1 MRRNFLLPAAR
12 RCQHNAAHQGEI
24 TMKKHFTRLT
34 RREFGATAIATIAAS
49 TLPAPYLSATE
60 KKYGPG
66 ASDTE
71 IKLGQTVP
79 HSGPGSL
86 YGVLGRVGEAY
97 FQMIND
103 KGGLNGRKI
112 KFLTLDDAYSAPKC
126 VEATRRLVE
135 QEEVLAL
142 FGSLGTAPQT
152 AVHKYLNSK
161 GVPQLLLNTG
171 ASKWNDPKNN
181 KWTMAGLP
189 LYPTEARI
197 LAKHVVNVKP
207 DAKVGILYQNDDFGR
222 DFLGPFKKTLAEAGG
237 KASVIMEQTYDLT
250 DPTIDSQLI
259 NLSKSGADVFYN
271 ISTGKA
277 SSQSIR
283 KAGELGW
290 KPLQL
295 LSAGSTGRSILSAA
309 GFENAKGIVAIRY
322 AKDAGVPRW
331 QNDPEVMGFE
341 ALRKQY
347 LPNVD
352 PDNTIAYAGYGQVAT
367 MTEILRRCGDELTR
381 ENVLKQAANLNGFH
395 SPFFLDGIA
404 YSYTP
409 DDYTPMKTLYISIF
423 NGQDWDISDKP
434 VTE

>member
-1 MRRNFLLPAAR
+1 MKNRQANSVAR
-12 RCQHNAAHQGEI
+12 
-24 TMKKHFTRLT
+24 
-34 RREFGATAIATIAAS
+34 AIAVAALLCTAS
-49 TLPAPYLSATE
+49 GVFAGD
-60 KKYGPG
+60 KKYDPG

-71 IKLGQTVP
+71 IKIGQTVP

-86 YGVLGRVGEAY
+86 YGVLGRIGEAY
-97 FQMIND
+97 FQMLND
-103 KGGLNGRKI
+103 KGGINGRKI
-112 KFLTLDDAYSAPKC
+112 KFLTMDDSYSAPKA

-142 FGSLGTAPQT
+142 YGSLGTAPQT

-197 LAKHVVNVKP
+197 LAKYVLSVKP
-207 DAKVGILYQNDDFGR
+207 NAKVAILYQNDDFGR
-222 DFLGPFKKTLAEAGG
+222 DFLGPFKKVLADAGG
-237 KASVIMEQTYDLT
+237 NAKVIAEQTYDLT
-250 DPTIDSQLI
+250 DPTVDSQLI
-259 NLSKSGADVFYN
+259 NLANSGADVFYN

-283 KAGELGW
+283 KVAELGW

-309 GFENAKGIVAIRY
+309 GFENAAGIVAIRY
-322 AKDAGVPRW
+322 SKDAGVSRW
-331 QNDPEVMGFE
+331 EKDPDVMAFE
-341 ALRKQY
+341 ELRKKY
-347 LPNVD
+347 LPTVD
-352 PDNTIAYAGYGQVAT
+352 PDNTIAFAGYGQAVT
-367 MTEILRRCGDELTR
+367 MAEILRRCGDDLTR
-381 ENVLKQAANLNGFH
+381 ENVLKQASNLNGFH
-395 SPFFLDGIA
+395 SPFFLDGIT

-423 NGQDWDISDKP
+423 NGKDWDISDQP

>member
-1 MRRNFLLPAAR
+1 MAV
-12 RCQHNAAHQGEI
+12 NASQGE
-24 TMKKHFTRLT
+24 TTAMKILLAGRFTV
-34 RREFGATAIATIAAS
+34 ATAVAALLS
-49 TLPAPYLSATE
+49 TAAFAAD
-60 KKYGPG
+60 KKYDPG

-86 YGVLGRVGEAY
+86 YGVIGRVGEAY
-97 FQMIND
+97 FKMLNE
-103 KGGLNGRKI
+103 KGGINGRKVT
-112 KFLTLDDAYSAPKC
+112 FLTLDDAYSAPKA

-197 LAKHVVNVKP
+197 LAKYVLSVKP
-207 DAKVGILYQNDDFGR
+207 NAKVAILYQNDDFGR
-222 DFLGPFKKTLAEAGG
+222 DFLGPFKKVLAEAGG
-237 KASVIMEQTYDLT
+237 NASVIAEATYDLT

-259 NLSKSGADVFYN
+259 NLAKSGADVFYN
-271 ISTGKA
+271 ITTGKA
-277 SSQSIR
+277 TSQSIR
-283 KAGELGW
+283 KVAELGW

-309 GFENAKGIVAIRY
+309 GFENAAGIVAIRY
-322 AKDAGVPRW
+322 AKEVGVPRW
-331 QNDPEVMGFE
+331 ANDPDVMAFE
-341 ALRKQY
+341 ELRKKY
-347 LPNVD
+347 LPTVD
-352 PDNTIAYAGYGQVAT
+352 PDNTIAFAGYGQVAT
-367 MTEILRRCGDELTR
+367 MAEILRRCGDDLTR
-381 ENVLKQAANLNGFH
+381 ANVLRQATTLAGFH
-395 SPFFLDGIA
+395 SPYFLDGVKF
-404 YSYTP
+404 SYTP
-409 DDYTPMKTLYISIF
+409 DDYTPMKTLYISQF
-423 NGQDWDISDKP
+423 NGKDWDISDQP
-434 VTE
+434 VSE

>member
-1 MRRNFLLPAAR
+1 VSGDKEKPARNAEPASGRHAMLSR
-12 RCQHNAAHQGEI
+12 PIPALAAAVAV
-24 TMKKHFTRLT
+24 L
-34 RREFGATAIATIAAS
+34 ALS
-49 TLPAPYLSATE
+49 TTLSHAQ
-60 KKYGPG
+60 KKYDPG

-97 FQMIND
+97 FQMLNE
-103 KGGLNGRKI
+103 KGGINGRKV
-112 KFLTLDDAYSAPKC
+112 KFYTLDDSYSSPKA

-171 ASKWNDPKNN
+171 ASKWNDPKNF

-197 LAKHVVNVKP
+197 LAKHVLSVNP
-207 DAKVGILYQNDDFGR
+207 NAKVAILYQNDDFGR
-222 DFLGPFKKTLAEAGG
+222 DFLGPFKKVLADAGGNAKVIAEA
-237 KASVIMEQTYDLT
+237 TYDLT

-259 NLSKSGADVFYN
+259 NLAKSGADVFYN

-283 KAGELGW
+283 KVAELGW
-290 KPLQL
+290 KPLHL

-309 GFENAKGIVAIRY
+309 GLENAAGIVAIRY
-322 AKDAGVPRW
+322 SKEVGVPRW
-331 QNDPEVMGFE
+331 ENDPDVKGFE
-341 ALRKQY
+341 ELRQKY

-352 PDNTIAYAGYGQVAT
+352 KDNTIAYAGYGQAVT
-367 MTEILRRCGDELTR
+367 MAEILRRCGDDLTR
-381 ENVLKQAANLNGFH
+381 ANVMRQATSLNGFH
-395 SPFFLDGIA
+395 SPYMLDGVT
-404 YSYTP
+404 YSFTP
-409 DDYTPMKTLYISIF
+409 DDYTPMKTLYISVF
-423 NGQDWDISDKP
+423 NGKDWDISDKP

>member
-1 MRRNFLLPAAR
+1 
-12 RCQHNAAHQGEI
+12 
-24 TMKKHFTRLT
+24 MKKHQT
-34 RREFGATAIATIAAS
+34 RREFGATALAAIAAS
-49 TLPAPYLSATE
+49 TVPAPYVRAAE
-60 KKYGPG
+60 KKYDPG

-71 IKLGQTVP
+71 IKIGQTVP

-97 FQMIND
+97 FQMLNE
-103 KGGLNGRKI
+103 KGGINGRKVN
-112 KFLTLDDAYSAPKC
+112 FLTLDDAYSAPKC

-142 FGSLGTAPQT
+142 YGSLGTAPQT

-171 ASKWNDPKNN
+171 ASKWNDPKNY

-197 LAKHVVNVKP
+197 LAKHVVAVKP
-207 DAKVGILYQNDDFGR
+207 EAKIGILYQNDDFGR
-222 DFLGPFKKTLAEAGG
+222 DFLGPFKKVLADAGG
-237 KASVIMEQTYDLT
+237 KAQVIMEQTYDLT
-250 DPTIDSQLI
+250 DPTVDSQLI

-283 KAGELGW
+283 KAAELGW

-309 GFENAKGIVAIRY
+309 GFDNAAGIVAIRY

-331 QNDPEVMGFE
+331 ANDPEAMGFE

-352 PDNTIAYAGYGQVAT
+352 PDNTIAYAGYGQVVT
-367 MTEILRRCGDELTR
+367 MAEILRRCGDDLRR
-381 ENVLKQAANLNGFH
+381 ENVLQQAASLKGFH
-395 SPFFLDGIA
+395 SPFFLDGVT

-409 DDYTPMKTLYISIF
+409 DDYTPMRTLYISIF
-423 NGQDWDISDKP
+423 NGKDWDISDQP

>member
-1 MRRNFLLPAAR
+1 MPSHTSLVLKAAVTAAALAAVHPAF
-12 RCQHNAAHQGEI
+12 AAD
-24 TMKKHFTRLT
+24 
-34 RREFGATAIATIAAS
+34 
-49 TLPAPYLSATE
+49 
-60 KKYGPG
+60 KKYDPG

-97 FQMIND
+97 FQMLND
-103 KGGLNGRKI
+103 KGGINGRKI
-112 KFLTLDDAYSAPKC
+112 KFFTMDDSYSAPKA

-181 KWTMAGLP
+181 KWTLAGLP

-197 LAKHVVNVKP
+197 LAKYVVSVKP
-207 DAKVGILYQNDDFGR
+207 NAKIAILYQNDDFGR
-222 DFLGPFKKTLAEAGG
+222 DFLGPFKQVLADAGGTAKVIAEA
-237 KASVIMEQTYDLT
+237 TYDLT

-283 KAGELGW
+283 KVVELGW

-309 GFENAKGIVAIRY
+309 GLDNAAGIVAIRY
-322 AKDAGVPRW
+322 SKEVGVPRW
-331 QNDPEVMGFE
+331 EKDPDVMGFE
-341 ALRKQY
+341 ELRKKY

-352 PDNTIAYAGYGQVAT
+352 QDNTIAYAGYGQAVT
-367 MTEILRRCGDELTR
+367 MAEILRRCGDELTR
-381 ENVLKQAANLNGFH
+381 ANVLKQAASLNGFH
-395 SPFFLDGIA
+395 SPYMLDGIT
-404 YSYTP
+404 YSFTP

-423 NGQDWDISDKP
+423 NGKDWDISDKP

>member
-1 MRRNFLLPAAR
+1 
-12 RCQHNAAHQGEI
+12 
-24 TMKKHFTRLT
+24 MKNRQANSVV
-34 RREFGATAIATIAAS
+34 RAIAVAALLCTAS
-49 TLPAPYLSATE
+49 GVFAGD
-60 KKYGPG
+60 KKYDPG

-71 IKLGQTVP
+71 IKIGQTVP

-86 YGVLGRVGEAY
+86 YGVLGRIGEAY
-97 FQMIND
+97 FQMLND
-103 KGGLNGRKI
+103 KGGINGRKI
-112 KFLTLDDAYSAPKC
+112 KFLTMDDSYSAPKA

-142 FGSLGTAPQT
+142 YGSLGTAPQT

-171 ASKWNDPKNN
+171 ASKWNDPKIN

-197 LAKHVVNVKP
+197 LAKYVLSVKP
-207 DAKVGILYQNDDFGR
+207 NAKVAILYQNDDFGR
-222 DFLGPFKKTLAEAGG
+222 DFLGPFKKVLADAGG
-237 KASVIMEQTYDLT
+237 NAKVIAEQTYDLT
-250 DPTIDSQLI
+250 DPTVDSQLI
-259 NLSKSGADVFYN
+259 NLANSGADVFYN

-283 KAGELGW
+283 KVAELGW

-309 GFENAKGIVAIRY
+309 GFENAAGIVAIRY
-322 AKDAGVPRW
+322 SKDAGVSRW
-331 QNDPEVMGFE
+331 ERDPDVMAFE
-341 ALRKQY
+341 ELRKKY
-347 LPNVD
+347 LPTVD
-352 PDNTIAYAGYGQVAT
+352 PDNTIAFAGYGQAVT
-367 MTEILRRCGDELTR
+367 MAEILRRCGDDLTR
-381 ENVLKQAANLNGFH
+381 ENVLKQASNLNGFH
-395 SPFFLDGIA
+395 SPFFLDGIT

-423 NGQDWDISDKP
+423 NGKDWDISDQP

>member
-1 MRRNFLLPAAR
+1 MLPS
-12 RCQHNAAHQGEI
+12 QHNARTREKT
-24 TMKKHFTRLT
+24 TMTKNPS
-34 RREFGATAIATIAAS
+34 RRDFSAGALATIAAS
-49 TLPAPYLSATE
+49 TLPAPYVWAAE

-97 FQMIND
+97 FQMLNET
-103 KGGLNGRKI
+103 KGGINGRKMT
-112 KFLTLDDAYSAPKC
+112 FLTLDDAYSAPKC

-189 LYPTEARI
+189 LYPTEGRI
-197 LAKHVVNVKP
+197 LAKHVLGVRP
-207 DAKVGILYQNDDFGR
+207 EAKIGILYQNDDFGR
-222 DFLGPFKKTLAEAGG
+222 DFLGPFKKTLADAGG
-237 KASVIMEQTYDLT
+237 KAQVIMEQTYDLT

-283 KAGELGW
+283 KAAELAW

-352 PDNTIAYAGYGQVAT
+352 PDNTIAYAGYGQVVT

-395 SPFFLDGIA
+395 SPFFLDGIT

-423 NGQDWDISDKP
+423 NGKDWDISDKP

>member
-1 MRRNFLLPAAR
+1 MSNN
-12 RCQHNAAHQGEI
+12 QS
-24 TMKKHFTRLT
+24 
-34 RREFGATAIATIAAS
+34 RREFCATAIATILA
-49 TLPAPYLSATE
+49 SATSVKAAE
-60 KKYGPG
+60 KKYDPG

-97 FQMIND
+97 FQMLNE
-103 KGGLNGRKI
+103 KGGINGRKV
-112 KFLTLDDAYSAPKC
+112 KFLTMDDAYSAPKC

-142 FGSLGTAPQT
+142 YGSLGTAPQT
-152 AVHKYLNSK
+152 SVHKYLNSK

-207 DAKVGILYQNDDFGR
+207 DGKVGILYQNDDFGR
-222 DFLGPFKKTLAEAGG
+222 DFLGPFKKTLADAGG
-237 KASVIMEQTYDLT
+237 TAKVIMAQTYDLT
-250 DPTIDSQLI
+250 DPTIASQLI

-283 KAGELGW
+283 KVAELGW

-309 GFENAKGIVAIRY
+309 GFENAKDIVAIRY
-322 AKDAGVPRW
+322 AKEAGVPRW
-331 QNDPEVMGFE
+331 LKDPDAMAFE
-341 ALRKQY
+341 ALRAKY

-352 PDNTIAYAGYGQVAT
+352 SDNTVAYAGYGQAVT
-367 MTEILRRCGDELTR
+367 MGEILRRCGDELTR
-381 ENVLKQAANLNGFH
+381 ANVLKQATTLAGFH
-395 SPFFLDGIA
+395 SPFFLDGVT

-409 DDYTPMKTLYISIF
+409 DNYTPMKTLFISSF
-423 NGQDWDISDKP
+423 NGKDWDISDRP
-434 VTE
+434 MTE

>member
-1 MRRNFLLPAAR
+1 MNNNR
-12 RCQHNAAHQGEI
+12 
-24 TMKKHFTRLT
+24 T
-34 RREFGATAIATIAAS
+34 RRDFCATAVATIAAS
-49 TLPAPYLSATE
+49 AMPAPWVWAAE
-60 KKYGPG
+60 KKYDSG

-97 FQMIND
+97 FQMLND
-103 KGGLNGRKI
+103 KGGINGRKI
-112 KFLTLDDAYSAPKC
+112 KFFTMDDAYSAPKC

-152 AVHKYLNSK
+152 AVHKYLNAK

-197 LAKHVVNVKP
+197 LARHVVNVKP
-207 DAKVGILYQNDDFGR
+207 NAKVGILYQNDDFGR
-222 DFLGPFKKTLAEAGG
+222 DFLGPFKKVLEDAGSSA
-237 KASVIMEQTYDLT
+237 KVIMEQTYDLT

-271 ISTGKA
+271 ITTGKA
-277 SSQSIR
+277 TSQSIR
-283 KAGELGW
+283 KVAELGW

-295 LSAGSTGRSILSAA
+295 LSAGSTGRSILNAA
-309 GFENAKGIVAIRY
+309 GFDNATGIVAIRY
-322 AKDAGVPRW
+322 AKEVGVPRW
-331 QNDPEVMGFE
+331 EKDPDVMAFE
-341 ALRKQY
+341 ALRK
-347 LPNVD
+347 
-352 PDNTIAYAGYGQVAT
+352 AHR
-367 MTEILRRCGDELTR
+367 LRRLWPGGDDGRNPAPLRRRPDPCHRPEAGVKSQRLPLALFSR
-381 ENVLKQAANLNGFH
+381 RHHLQLHARRLHADENALYLRVQRQGLGHFRQAGHGVVRPEPMTSNRLFPRHGPA
-395 SPFFLDGIA
+395 SPGDRAFQRRQRL
-404 YSYTP
+404 
-409 DDYTPMKTLYISIF
+409 
-423 NGQDWDISDKP
+423 
-434 VTE
+434 E

>member
-1 MRRNFLLPAAR
+1 MNRRSLDRRAFMTAAV
-12 RCQHNAAHQGEI
+12 
-24 TMKKHFTRLT
+24 
-34 RREFGATAIATIAAS
+34 ATAAFATAPRRARAAGS
-49 TLPAPYLSATE
+49 YD
-60 KKYGPG
+60 GG

-71 IKLGQTVP
+71 IKLGQTIP

-86 YGVLGRVGEAY
+86 YGVLGRTGTAY
-97 FQMIND
+97 FDMLNAQ
-103 KGGLNGRKI
+103 GGINGRKI
-112 KFLTLDDAYSAPKC
+112 TFLSLDDSYSAPKC

-152 AVHKYLNSK
+152 AVHKYLNAR

-171 ASKWNDPKNN
+171 ASKWNDPKTY
-181 KWTMAGLP
+181 KWTTAGLP

-197 LAKHVVNVKP
+197 LARHVMSVKP
-207 DAKVGILYQNDDFGR
+207 NAKVAILYQNDDFGR
-222 DFLGPFKKTLAEAGG
+222 DFLGPFKAVLAEKGTA
-237 KASVIMEQTYDLT
+237 KVVAEATYDLT

-259 NLSKSGADVFYN
+259 NLANSGADVFYN

-283 KAGELGW
+283 KVAELNW

-309 GFENAKGIVAIRY
+309 GLDNATGIVAIRY

-331 QNDPEVMGFE
+331 AKDPEAMGFE
-341 ALRKQY
+341 ALRAKS
-347 LPNVD
+347 LPNID
-352 PDNTIAYAGYGQVAT
+352 PDNTIAYAGYGQAVT
-367 MTEILRRCGDELTR
+367 MAEILRRCGDDLTR
-381 ENVLKQAANLNGFH
+381 ANVMKQASSLNGFH
-395 SPFFLDGIA
+395 SPFFLDGVT

-409 DDYTPMKTLYISIF
+409 DDYTPMKKLYISIF
-423 NGQDWDISDKP
+423 NGKDWDIGEAP

>member
-1 MRRNFLLPAAR
+1 MKTLLTGR
-12 RCQHNAAHQGEI
+12 
-24 TMKKHFTRLT
+24 F
-34 RREFGATAIATIAAS
+34 TAIAITALLSTATFAAD
-49 TLPAPYLSATE
+49 
-60 KKYGPG
+60 KKYDPG

-86 YGVLGRVGEAY
+86 YGVIGRVGEAY
-97 FQMIND
+97 FKMLNE
-103 KGGLNGRKI
+103 KGGINGRKVT
-112 KFLTLDDAYSAPKC
+112 FLTLDDAYSAAKA

-197 LAKHVVNVKP
+197 LAKYVLSVKP
-207 DAKVGILYQNDDFGR
+207 NAKVAILYQNDDFGR
-222 DFLGPFKKTLAEAGG
+222 DFLGPFKKVLADAGG
-237 KASVIMEQTYDLT
+237 NASVIAEATYDLT

-259 NLSKSGADVFYN
+259 NLAKSGADVFYN
-271 ISTGKA
+271 ITTGKA
-277 SSQSIR
+277 TSQSIR
-283 KAGELGW
+283 KVAELGW

-309 GFENAKGIVAIRY
+309 GFENAAGIVAIRY
-322 AKDAGVPRW
+322 AKEVGVPRW
-331 QNDPEVMGFE
+331 ANDPDVMAFE
-341 ALRKQY
+341 ELRKKY
-347 LPNVD
+347 LPMVD
-352 PDNTIAYAGYGQVAT
+352 PDNTIAFAGYGQVAT
-367 MTEILRRCGDELTR
+367 MAEILRRCGDDLTR
-381 ENVLKQAANLNGFH
+381 ANVLRQATTLAGFH
-395 SPFFLDGIA
+395 SPYFLDGVNF
-404 YSYTP
+404 SYTP
-409 DDYTPMKTLYISIF
+409 DDYTPMKTLYISQF
-423 NGQDWDISDKP
+423 NGKDWDISDRP
-434 VTE
+434 VSE

>member
-1 MRRNFLLPAAR
+1 
-12 RCQHNAAHQGEI
+12 
-24 TMKKHFTRLT
+24 MKNKQT
-34 RREFGATAIATIAAS
+34 RREFGVTALSAIAAS
-49 TLPAPYLSATE
+49 VLPAPYVWAAE
-60 KKYGPG
+60 KKYDAG

-97 FQMIND
+97 FQMLNE
-103 KGGLNGRKI
+103 KGGINGRKI

-142 FGSLGTAPQT
+142 YGSLGTAPQT

-171 ASKWNDPKNN
+171 ASKWNDSKNY

-197 LAKHVVNVKP
+197 LAKHVIAVKP
-207 DAKVGILYQNDDFGR
+207 EAKIGILYQNDDFGR
-222 DFLGPFKKTLAEAGG
+222 DFLGPFKKVLADAGG
-237 KASVIMEQTYDLT
+237 KAQVIMEQTYDLT
-250 DPTIDSQLI
+250 DPTVDSQLI

-283 KAGELGW
+283 KVAELGW

-309 GFENAKGIVAIRY
+309 GFDNAKGIVAIRY

-341 ALRKQY
+341 ELRKKY

-352 PDNTIAYAGYGQVAT
+352 PDNTIAYAGYGQVVT

-395 SPFFLDGIA
+395 SPFFLDGIT
-404 YSYTP
+404 YNYTP
-409 DDYTPMKTLYISIF
+409 DDYTPMKTLYISTF
-423 NGQDWDISDKP
+423 NGKDWEVSDKP

>member
-1 MRRNFLLPAAR
+1 
-12 RCQHNAAHQGEI
+12 
-24 TMKKHFTRLT
+24 MKNKQT
-34 RREFGATAIATIAAS
+34 RREFGATALATVLASAMPVPYVWAA
-49 TLPAPYLSATE
+49 E
-60 KKYGPG
+60 KKYDPG
-66 ASDTE
+66 ATDTE

-79 HSGPGSL
+79 HSGPGSI
-86 YGVLGRVGEAY
+86 YGVLGRIGEAY
-97 FQMIND
+97 FQMLNEN
-103 KGGLNGRKI
+103 GGINGRKI
-112 KFLTLDDAYSAPKC
+112 KFFTMDDAYSPPKC

-152 AVHKYLNSK
+152 AVHKYLNAK

-222 DFLGPFKKTLAEAGG
+222 DFLGPFKKVLADAGG
-237 KASVIMEQTYDLT
+237 KAQVIMEQTYDLS

-271 ISTGKA
+271 ITTGKA
-277 SSQSIR
+277 ASQSIR
-283 KAGELGW
+283 KVAELGW

-309 GFENAKGIVAIRY
+309 GFENANGIVAIRY

-331 QNDPEVMGFE
+331 QNDPDVIAFE
-341 ALRKQY
+341 GLRKKY

-352 PDNTIAYAGYGQVAT
+352 PDNTIAFGGYGQVVT
-367 MTEILRRCGDELTR
+367 MAEILRRCGDDLTR
-381 ENVLKQAANLNGFH
+381 ENVLKQANHLAGFH
-395 SPFFLDGIA
+395 SPFFLDGVT

-409 DDYTPMKTLYISIF
+409 EDYTPMKTLYISIF
-423 NGQDWDISDKP
+423 NGKDWDISDQP

>member
-1 MRRNFLLPAAR
+1 MNNNQSRRDF
-12 RCQHNAAHQGEI
+12 C
-24 TMKKHFTRLT
+24 
-34 RREFGATAIATIAAS
+34 ATAVATIFA
-49 TLPAPYLSATE
+49 SATSVKAAE
-60 KKYGPG
+60 KKYDPG

-71 IKLGQTVP
+71 IKIGQTVP

-97 FQMIND
+97 FQMTND
-103 KGGLNGRKI
+103 KGGINGRKV
-112 KFLTLDDAYSAPKC
+112 KFFTMDDAYSAPKC

-171 ASKWNDPKNN
+171 ASKWNNPKEF

-197 LAKHVVNVKP
+197 LARHVLSAKP
-207 DAKVGILYQNDDFGR
+207 NAKIGILYQNDDFGR
-222 DFLGPFKKTLAEAGG
+222 DFLGPFKKVLADAGG
-237 KASVIMEQTYDLT
+237 TAQVIMEQTYDLT
-250 DPTIDSQLI
+250 DPTVDSQLI

-271 ISTGKA
+271 ITTGKA
-277 SSQSIR
+277 TSQSIR
-283 KAGELGW
+283 KVAELGW

-295 LSAGSTGRSILSAA
+295 LSAGSTGKSILSAA
-309 GFENAKGIVAIRY
+309 GLENAAGIVAIRY
-322 AKDAGVPRW
+322 SKDAGPGPW
-331 QNDPEVMGFE
+331 ENDKDVVAFDT
-341 ALRKQY
+341 LRKNY
-347 LPNVD
+347 LPNID
-352 PDNTIAYAGYGQVAT
+352 PDNTIAYAGYGQAVT
-367 MTEILRRCGDELTR
+367 MGEILRRCGDELTR

-395 SPFFLDGIA
+395 SPFFLDGVD
-404 YSYTP
+404 YNYTP
-409 DDYTPMKTLYISIF
+409 DDYTPMKTLFISTF
-423 NGQDWDISDKP
+423 NGKDWQVSDKP

>member
-1 MRRNFLLPAAR
+1 MANHPS
-12 RCQHNAAHQGEI
+12 
-24 TMKKHFTRLT
+24 
-34 RREFGATAIATIAAS
+34 RREFCATAVATIFAS
-49 TLPAPYLSATE
+49 GGSVKADE
-60 KKYGPG
+60 KKYDPG

-97 FQMIND
+97 FQMINEQ
-103 KGGLNGRKI
+103 GGINGRKVT
-112 KFLTLDDAYSAPKC
+112 FLTLDDAYSAPKC

-171 ASKWNDPKNN
+171 ASKWNDPKNY

-197 LAKHVVNVKP
+197 LAKHVLSVKP
-207 DAKVGILYQNDDFGR
+207 EAKIGILYQNDDFGR
-222 DFLGPFKKTLAEAGG
+222 DFLGPFKKVLADAGG
-237 KASVIMEQTYDLT
+237 KAQVVMEQTYDLS

-271 ISTGKA
+271 ITTGKA

-283 KAGELGW
+283 RAAELGW

-295 LSAGSTGRSILSAA
+295 LSAGSTGRSILGAS
-309 GFENAKGIVAIRY
+309 GLENAKDIVAIRY
-322 AKDAGVPRW
+322 SKEAGPGRWEKDKDA
-331 QNDPEVMGFE
+331 MAFE
-341 ALRKQY
+341 ALRSKY

-352 PDNTIAYAGYGQVAT
+352 RDNTIAYAGYGQAAS
-367 MTEILRRCGDELTR
+367 MAEILRRCGDDLTR
-381 ENVLKQAANLNGFH
+381 ANVLKQASMLAGFH
-395 SPFFLDGIA
+395 SPFFLDDINF
-404 YSYTP
+404 SFTP
-409 DDYTPMKTLYISIF
+409 DDYSPMKTLHISIF
-423 NGQDWDISDKP
+423 DGKDWQISEKP

>member
-1 MRRNFLLPAAR
+1 MPSRHSSVLKTAATF
-12 RCQHNAAHQGEI
+12 AAV
-24 TMKKHFTRLT
+24 ML
-34 RREFGATAIATIAAS
+34 AAN
-49 TLPAPYLSATE
+49 SAVAAE
-60 KKYGPG
+60 KKYDPG

-97 FQMIND
+97 FQMLNE
-103 KGGLNGRKI
+103 KGGINGRKI
-112 KFLTLDDAYSAPKC
+112 KFFTLDDSYSAPKA

-171 ASKWNDPKNN
+171 ASKWNDPKTN

-197 LAKHVVNVKP
+197 LAKHVLSVNP
-207 DAKVGILYQNDDFGR
+207 NAKIAILYQNDDFGR
-222 DFLGPFKKTLAEAGG
+222 DFLGPFKKVLADAGGNAKVVAEA
-237 KASVIMEQTYDLT
+237 SYDLT
-250 DPTIDSQLI
+250 EPTIDSQLI

-271 ISTGKA
+271 ITTGKA
-277 SSQSIR
+277 TSQSIR
-283 KAGELGW
+283 KVAELGW
-290 KPLQL
+290 KPLHL
-295 LSAGSTGRSILSAA
+295 LSAGSTGRSILNAA
-309 GFENAKGIVAIRY
+309 GLDNAKGIVAIRY
-322 AKDAGVPRW
+322 AKEVGVPRFE
-331 QNDPEVMGFE
+331 NDPEVKGFE
-341 ALRKQY
+341 ELRQKY

-352 PDNTIAYAGYGQVAT
+352 KDNTIAFAGYGQAVT
-367 MTEILRRCGDELTR
+367 MAEILRRCGDELTR
-381 ENVLKQAANLNGFH
+381 ANVLKQAASLAGFH
-395 SPFFLDGIA
+395 SPYMLDGIT

-423 NGQDWDISDKP
+423 NGADWDISDRP

>member
-1 MRRNFLLPAAR
+1 MN
-12 RCQHNAAHQGEI
+12 
-24 TMKKHFTRLT
+24 KKQT
-34 RREFGATAIATIAAS
+34 RREFGATALGAVLAS
-49 TLPAPYLSATE
+49 TLPAPFVLAQT
-60 KKYGPG
+60 KKYDPG
-66 ASDTE
+66 ATDTE
-71 IKLGQTVP
+71 IKIGQTVP

-97 FQMIND
+97 FQMLND
-103 KGGLNGRKI
+103 KGGINGRKV
-112 KFLTLDDAYSAPKC
+112 KFFSMDDAYSAPKC

-142 FGSLGTAPQT
+142 YGSLGTAPQT

-171 ASKWNDPKNN
+171 ASKWNDPKNF

-197 LAKHVVNVKP
+197 LAKHVLSAKP

-222 DFLGPFKKTLAEAGG
+222 DFLGPFKKTLADAGG
-237 KASVIMEQTYDLT
+237 AAKVIMEQTYDLT
-250 DPTIDSQLI
+250 EPTIDSQII

-271 ISTGKA
+271 ITTGKA

-283 KAGELGW
+283 KVAELGW

-295 LSAGSTGRSILSAA
+295 LSAGSTGRSILNAA
-309 GFENAKGIVAIRY
+309 GLENASGIVAIRY
-322 AKDAGVPRW
+322 SKEVGVPR
-331 QNDPEVMGFE
+331 FE
-341 ALRKQY
+341 KDADVLAFEELRKKY
-347 LPNVD
+347 TPNID

-367 MTEILRRCGDELTR
+367 MAEILRRCGDELTR
-381 ENVLKQAANLNGFH
+381 ANVLKQATMLAGFH
-395 SPFFLDGIA
+395 SPYFLDGVN

-409 DDYTPMKTLYISIF
+409 EDYTPMKTLFISIF
-423 NGQDWDISDKP
+423 NGKDWDISDKP